1 MHYGRKVGKN
11 KKRTKSLI
19 VHPEVTFLYELGIN
33 ALNVPPYYGTAG
45 KNKPYWPPAP
55 L

>member
-19 VHPEVTFLYELGIN
+19 VHREVTFPYELGIS
-33 ALNVPPYYGTAG
+33 ALNVPPYYGTAD
-45 KNKPYWPPAP
+45 KSKWYWLQAP
-55 L
+55 